1 MHVRNEEIKL
11 LLLSDN
17 MIYYIGNQTHKK
29 LFKLISM
36 FNNVAEITVLYKK
49 LVTFMYSSKKTKTMQ
64 FK

>member
-11 LLLSDN
+11 PLLSDN

-29 LFKLISM
+29 LFKLLSM

-49 LVTFMYSSKKTKTMQ
+49 LVTLMYSSKKTKKMQ